1 MFANDA
7 EILKKYPNIAS
18 HSEVSQRGSDCGH
31 QGVGTAL
38 PEKKKRIRIG
48 FIKNLAPDIQSVLKV
63 NGTKC

>member
-38 PEKKKRIRIG
+38 PEKKKE
-48 FIKNLAPDIQSVLKV
+48 LESVL
-63 NGTKC
+63 